1 MADEMFEDLP
11 HDIGA
16 ERYVLASMLT
26 NDAAIDEVAEIL
38 VPEDFHRPGH
48 QVAFRAMVVM
58 RAQGIAVTPVT
69 LRDELARH
77 GEIQAV
83 GGPRQGPIYLAELYS
98 LPVMWTAAG
107 VHAQI
112 VFDRAVRRAAIERA
126 SRVIQAARE
135 LDRDPAEVAAAAA
148 AEFGSVPARAVADPA
163 GVPMTAGKFAKL
175 DTPRTGPVIDTLMH
189 REDRAIVVGEE
200 GHGKSVLTW
209 QMGFSAACG
218 RHPFRSD
225 VRFPSR
231 RVLLID
237 LENPRSVVQDRV
249 RMFSA
254 LAEQYHWDPDQLVV
268 WSWPQGLN
276 LRRASDAHMLGE
288 HIRRARPDLV
298 VAGPAYQ
305 MIEGGKGDSD
315 SEATHSAVT
324 RFWSQMRGRYG
335 FAFVLEHHP
344 PLQTTSKAPR
354 IMRPA
359 FSGVYSRWPE
369 FGIALLPTE
378 KKTLQFGRF
387 RGDRVA
393 GRSWPLE
400 IARHEYW
407 GKAWPWKAV
416 KWADGT
422 FSTPLEE
429 AS

>member
-26 NDAAIDEVAEIL
+26 NAAAIDEVAEIL

-83 GGPRQGPIYLAELYS
+83 GGPRQGPIYLAELYA
-98 LPVMWTAAG
+98 LPVMWMAAG

-126 SRVIQAARE
+126 TRVIQAARQM
-135 LDRDPAEVAAAAA
+135 DQDPAEVAAAAA

-163 GVPMTAGKFAKL
+163 GVPMTAGKFVKL
-175 DTPRTGPVIDTLMH
+175 ATARSEPVIDGLLH
-189 REDRAIVVGEE
+189 REDRVIVVGEE
-200 GHGKSVLTW
+200 GHGKSILTG
-209 QMGFSAACG
+209 QAAFRAAAG
-218 RHPFRSD
+218 LHPWRSD
-225 VRFPSR
+225 VRFPGR
-231 RVLLID
+231 RVLLVD
-237 LENPRSVVQDRV
+237 LENPRAVMKDRV
-249 RMFSA
+249 EMFSA
-254 LAEQYHWDPDQLVV
+254 LAARHHWDPDLLTV

-276 LRRASDAHMLGE
+276 LRRASDAHMLAE

-298 VAGPAYQ
+298 VAGPVYK
-305 MIEGGKGDSD
+305 MTEDTGEH
-315 SEATHSAVT
+315 SEQTHSSVT
-324 RFWSQMRGRYG
+324 RFWDQMRGRYG
-335 FAFVLEHHP
+335 FALVMEHHP
-344 PLQTTSKAPR
+344 PLQTNMKAAR

-369 FGIALLPTE
+369 FGIALILT
-378 KKTLQFGRF
+378 KGNTLELSRF
-387 RGDRVA
+387 RGDRIA
-393 GRSWPLE
+393 GRSWPVE
-400 IARHEYW
+400 IQRHDFW
-407 GKAWPWKAV
+407 GRDWPWKAV
-416 KWADGT
+416 KWAPGA